1 MAQPT
6 TKAEFKEFCLR
17 KLGKPV
23 IDINV
28 STEQVDDRV
37 DEALSYYND
46 YHFDGVEKTYFKHKV
61 SNSVLKLTSSTAE
74 NFTVGEVITSAGGA
88 KAKIISTS
96 GAEITYSK
104 PTTDTAFAHGE
115 TITGADSNTTAT
127 IESSENSGITKGIFE
142 LGYIEIPDN
151 IIGAVNLFTPE
162 SNVGLGSGI
171 FNAKYQFILH
181 NLHDIINFNM
191 THFYMSMAN
200 ISLLEDMLVGAVPLR
215 YNRHTN
221 KLFLD
226 TNLDDLTVGTH
237 VVIEAYQV
245 VDGTT
250 YTDLWKDRFLQN
262 YATAKIKYQWGSNL
276 TKFNGMT
283 LPGGVQFNG
292 EQILSDAREEIQRLE
307 EEMASSYSLPATDMI
322 G

>member
-1 MAQPT
+1 MAEPT
-6 TKAEFKEFCLR
+6 TKAEFKEYCLR

-28 STEQVDDRV
+28 SSEQVDDRV

-61 SNSVLKLTSSTAE
+61 SNSALKLTTSTAE
-74 NFTVGEVITSAGGA
+74 NFTVGEVITGAGGA
-88 KAKIISTS
+88 KAVIISTS

-104 PTTDTAFAHGE
+104 PTNDTAFAHDE
-115 TITGADSNTTAT
+115 TITGEDSTTTAT

-151 IIGAVNLFTPE
+151 IIGAVNVFTPE
-162 SNVGLGSGI
+162 SNVGTGSGI
-171 FNAKYQFILH
+171 FNAKYQFVLH
-181 NLHDIINFNM
+181 NLHDMMNYNM

-200 ISLLEDMLVGAVPLR
+200 LSLMEELLVGAVPMR

-221 KLFLD
+221 RLFLD
-226 TNLDDLTVGTH
+226 TNLDSLAVGTH

-307 EEMASSYSLPATDMI
+307 EEMASSYSLPAVDMI

>member
-6 TKAEFKEFCLR
+6 TKADFKEFCLR

-28 STEQVDDRV
+28 SSEQVEDRV

-61 SNSVLKLTSSTAE
+61 SNSALKLTTSTAE
-74 NFTVGEVITSAGGA
+74 NFTVGEVITGAGGA
-88 KAKIISTS
+88 KAVIISTS

-104 PTTDTAFAHGE
+104 PTTDTAFEHSE
-115 TITGADSNTTAT
+115 VITGEDSTTTAT
-127 IESSENSGITKGIFE
+127 IESSANSGITKGIFE

-151 IIGAVNLFTPE
+151 IIGAVNVFTPE
-162 SNVGLGSGI
+162 SNVGMGSGI
-171 FNAKYQFILH
+171 FNAKYQFVLH
-181 NLHDIINFNM
+181 NLHEIVNYNM

-200 ISLLEDMLVGAVPLR
+200 ISLLEDMLVGAVPIR

-221 KLFLD
+221 RLFLD
-226 TNLDDLTVGTH
+226 TNLESLTVGTH

-307 EEMASSYSLPATDMI
+307 EEMASSYSLPAVDMI

>member
-6 TKAEFKEFCLR
+6 TKADFKEFCLR

-61 SNSVLKLTSSTAE
+61 SNSALKLTTSTAE
-74 NFTVGEVITSAGGA
+74 NFTVGEVITGAGGA
-88 KAKIISTS
+88 KAVIISTS
-96 GAEITYSK
+96 DAEI
-104 PTTDTAFAHGE
+104 
-115 TITGADSNTTAT
+115 ADSNPTNAVAFVHGEVITGEDSTTTAT
-127 IESSENSGITKGIFE
+127 IESSANSGITKGIFE

-151 IIGAVNLFTPE
+151 IIGAVNVFTPE
-162 SNVGLGSGI
+162 SNVGMGSGI

-181 NLHDIINFNM
+181 NLHEIVNYNM

-200 ISLLEDMLVGAVPLR
+200 ISLLEDMLVGAVPIR

-221 KLFLD
+221 RLFLD
-226 TNLDDLTVGTH
+226 TNLESLTVGTH

-307 EEMASSYSLPATDMI
+307 EEMASSYSLPAVDMI